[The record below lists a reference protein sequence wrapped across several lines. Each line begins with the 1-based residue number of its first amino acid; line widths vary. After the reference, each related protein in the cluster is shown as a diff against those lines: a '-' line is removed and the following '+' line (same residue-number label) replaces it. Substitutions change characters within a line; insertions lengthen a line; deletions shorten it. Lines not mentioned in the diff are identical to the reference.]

1 MKTISEL
8 KREAS
13 AALDGRWGKYAGV
26 SLVYTLIAIAI
37 VAIIIM
43 VATIADGGVFDE
55 HSPMY
60 NTLQI
65 VAEILIVPL
74 GWGYYMILLRNLRGQ
89 HDTANTANMF
99 DGYRD
104 FMRITFTM
112 LLQGIYTFL
121 WALLLIVPGI
131 IKYYSYRMTMYVLHD
146 NPELKYNGAIER
158 SMQLM
163 KGHKMKLFLLD
174 LSFIGWLLLGILT
187 FGIGFLW
194 VGPYYCGANAAF
206 YCNLLEEEAAE
217 KPYNEP
223 YAVNAQG
230 DELHKDADTL

>member
-1 MKTISEL
+1 MKTISQL

-13 AALDGRWGKYAGV
+13 ASLDGRWGKYAGV

-60 NTLQI
+60 NILQI

-174 LSFIGWLLLGILT
+174 PCSLFELEDGTLDPAAPRYPHLRHRASLGWPLLLRCKCR
-187 FGIGFLW
+187 FLLQ
-194 VGPYYCGANAAF
+194 PA
-206 YCNLLEEEAAE
+206 
-217 KPYNEP
+217 
-223 YAVNAQG
+223 
-230 DELHKDADTL
+230 

>member
-1 MKTISEL
+1 
-8 KREAS
+8 
-13 AALDGRWGKYAGV
+13 
-26 SLVYTLIAIAI
+26 
-37 VAIIIM
+37 
-43 VATIADGGVFDE
+43 
-55 HSPMY
+55 
-60 NTLQI
+60 
-65 VAEILIVPL
+65 
-74 GWGYYMILLRNLRGQ
+74 MILLRNLRGQ

-187 FGIGFLW
+187 FGIGLLW

-223 YAVNAQG
+223 YAVNAQSN
-230 DELHKDADTL
+230 ELHKDADML

>member
-13 AALDGRWGKYAGV
+13 AALDGLWGKYALTT
-26 SLVYTLIAIAI
+26 LVYFLVYLLLAAILVVVSGQINDGTL
-37 VAIIIM
+37 
-43 VATIADGGVFDE
+43 DQN
-55 HSPMY
+55 SPTY
-60 NTLQI
+60 NLLQI
-65 VAEILIVPL
+65 VFEILVIPL
-74 GWGYYMILLRNLRGQ
+74 AWSYFMIFLRNMRGM
-89 HDTANTANMF
+89 HDTAKTSNLF
-99 DGYRD
+99 DGYKD
-104 FMRITFTM
+104 FTRITFTM

-187 FGIGFLW
+187 FGIGLLW

>member
-1 MKTISEL
+1 MKTISQL

-13 AALDGRWGKYAGV
+13 VSLDGRWGKYAGV

-104 FMRITFTM
+104 FMRESRSRCCFKEFT
-112 LLQGIYTFL
+112 L
-121 WALLLIVPGI
+121 
-131 IKYYSYRMTMYVLHD
+131 S
-146 NPELKYNGAIER
+146 
-158 SMQLM
+158 S
-163 KGHKMKLFLLD
+163 GHCC
-174 LSFIGWLLLGILT
+174 SS
-187 FGIGFLW
+187 
-194 VGPYYCGANAAF
+194 CR
-206 YCNLLEEEAAE
+206 E
-217 KPYNEP
+217 
-223 YAVNAQG
+223 
-230 DELHKDADTL
+230 